1 MIAYED
7 FKKLEIKTARVLN
20 AREHPSA
27 DRLYVLDIDI
37 GTENRQIVAGIRG
50 HYSAQE
56 LIGKNIAVVI
66 NLEPVTIRGI
76 ESNGMLLAASG
87 GDVLSVLVPDKDVS
101 PGLEIK

>member
-1 MIAYED
+1 MITYED
-7 FKKLEIKTARVLN
+7 FKKLEIRTARVLD

-27 DRLYVLDIDI
+27 DRLYILDIDI

-50 HYSAQE
+50 HYNAQE
-56 LIGKNIAVVI
+56 LIGKNIVVII

-87 GDVLSVLVPDKDVS
+87 SDVLSVLMPDKDVL
-101 PGLEIK
+101 PGLEIR

>member
-7 FKKLEIKTARVLN
+7 FKKLEIKTARVLD

-50 HYSAQE
+50 HYSSQE
-56 LIGKNIAVVI
+56 LIGKNIAVVT

-87 GDVLSVLVPDKDVS
+87 GDVLSVLVPDRDVP
-101 PGLEIK
+101 PGLEIR

>member
-7 FKKLEIKTARVLN
+7 FKKLKIKTARVLD

-50 HYSAQE
+50 HYSSQE

-87 GDVLSVLVPDKDVS
+87 GDVLSVLVPDRDVP
-101 PGLEIK
+101 PGLEIR

>member
-87 GDVLSVLVPDKDVS
+87 GEVLSVLVPDKDVS